1 MAARDNYGQGY
12 GGRST
17 YNPWGALQG
26 RQEQSA
32 TTPKKAFDNG
42 KPAAAPKKAFND
54 GEPAALPDNFVDA
67 AQTVMN
73 HVARYYQDKNGQ
85 DCWSFK
91 ITTSK
96 IRKLL
101 GLVMT
106 FTTPN
111 TAARKKHCWKAARW
125 PCKWR
130 VCI

>member
-54 GEPAALPDNFVDA
+54 GEA
-67 AQTVMN
+67 
-73 HVARYYQDKNGQ
+73 G
-85 DCWSFK
+85 
-91 ITTSK
+91 
-96 IRKLL
+96 
-101 GLVMT
+101 G
-106 FTTPN
+106 
-111 TAARKKHCWKAARW
+111 AARQLSWTR
-125 PCKWR
+125 R
-130 VCI
+130 RR